1 MQQAPCGPSYASAAV
16 PLLTKVRGVYMPKGP
31 AIFIG
36 IGTREPGVNVKRLKE
51 LNTLEMIQ

>member
-1 MQQAPCGPSYASAAV
+1 MQQAPSGHAYASAAV

-36 IGTREPGVNVKRLKE
+36 MGAREPGANVKRLKE
-51 LNTLEMIQ
+51 PNTLEMI